1 MTVRAVIYTR
11 ESVDADYERRGV
23 KRHRAMCAAIIE
35 ERGWT
40 LVDEYED
47 NYRSASK
54 RSVRRAQ
61 YDRMEQDFRAGRF
74 DALVCYDLDRLTRQ
88 PRQLEDWIEWAEE
101 YGLKL
106 VTANGEAD
114 LTTDGGRLY
123 ARVKAAVARGEIE
136 RKGQRQRDAWTV
148 RAREGGKTPGI
159 RPFGYEAD
167 QMTVRESEA
176 DLIRAAV
183 RDVLAGMSIGSVAR
197 RWNEAGVKT
206 ARSQALRKEGAN
218 VDTSWDSTSV
228 RLVLVNP
235 RISGRRAHNGEIVG
249 EAKWPAI
256 VSVNDQEALIAL
268 VRSRRPAN
276 QKFGGPVAKNLLSGI
291 MRCGACD
298 RVMRVSTAKGKR
310 IYKCGGSGC
319 TSGPQ
324 DELDRYVETLVREFL
339 SDPSSADLMT
349 PDQGDE
355 IEDLREEKRNIE
367 SRLIG
372 LANGFGDGLL
382 THEQMVAGTTTLRSR
397 LNAVESRLGAFTANH
412 ALDGLAGVRD
422 VGRIWGNLSIER
434 KRAVVA
440 WLLELKLGVR
450 DRLNP
455 TPAVERI
462 EWSWKHEKPRGDQT
476 EA

>member
-176 DLIRAAV
+176 ELIRAAV

-324 DELDRYVETLVREFL
+324 GELDRYVEALVREFL

-355 IEDLREEKRNIE
+355 IEDLRKEKSNIE
-367 SRLIG
+367 ARLLG
-372 LANGFGDGLL
+372 LANGFADGIL
-382 THEQMVAGTTTLRSR
+382 THEQMVAGTTTLRER

-412 ALDGLAGVRD
+412 ALDGLAGVANVDR
-422 VGRIWGNLSIER
+422 VWGDLSIER